1 MVARDNS
8 RQPPPTFPPINL
20 LPGGEGVSEPCHHS
34 DLAGRRRLL
43 LWQGHQGHRLPS
55 EAAREGRRCVA
66 RAGSCALP
74 SPRDQA
80 TIAGS
85 VSLALHTR
93 TVAPLYKVPVVIH
106 SDHCA
111 KKLLPWFDGM
121 LEADANYARAN
132 GGVRVPHP
140 PISLAP

>member
-1 MVARDNS
+1 MRPHAQDLLDLFKWAKENKFAIPAVNCVSSSSINS
-8 RQPPPTFPPINL
+8 VL
-20 LPGGEGVSEPCHHS
+20 
-34 DLAGRRRLL
+34 
-43 LWQGHQGHRLPS
+43 
-55 EAAREGRRCVA
+55 EAAKVSQNPVIIQISQGGGAFYC
-66 RAGSCALP
+66 GKGIK
-74 SPRDQA
+74 DTDYQA

-121 LEADANYARAN
+121 LEADASYAKGH
-132 GGVRVPHP
+132 GGVRMPHHAHM
-140 PISLAP
+140 IGSLA

>member
-1 MVARDNS
+1 MS
-8 RQPPPTFPPINL
+8 TMRQ
-20 LPGGEGVSEPCHHS
+20 
-34 DLAGRRRLL
+34 
-43 LWQGHQGHRLPS
+43 
-55 EAAREGRRCVA
+55 
-66 RAGSCALP
+66 RAGSASGAPSVCRGRFDEGLP
-74 SPRDQA
+74 SAGWMA